1 MQHARVSPTVREVN
15 KSITQPRT
23 WIVGKWST
31 THKGQ
36 QFVPGSHHLF
46 AINIYPRNTLRGSSG
61 FHLTKVSL
69 RLDNINDGRIVVSR
83 RNEEFLGS
91 AQQSDERRI
100 LGGFLESDEF
110 GLGGGQPL

>member
-1 MQHARVSPTVREVN
+1 MQHARVSPTVRGVN

-61 FHLTKVSL
+61 FPLTKVSL

-83 RNEEFLGS
+83 RNEEFL
-91 AQQSDERRI
+91 
-100 LGGFLESDEF
+100 F
-110 GLGGGQPL
+110 GDPGEVFAIEKLFENFGMGQRC